1 MVGVRIDVL
10 SFCATTVRGLI
21 DLLFAIMM
29 VLIALGYASNKQV
42 LKLGKWLKNTV
53 YAVGVG

>member
-1 MVGVRIDVL
+1 MFCLFVL
-10 SFCATTVRGLI
+10 RGLI